1 MSNLKKICVKNLAT
15 HVHKEFAIAI
25 TDKNKKYIEEYVRNN
40 FENLYANGNS
50 SDFKK
55 IDLTSLINEMTINE
69 TYFFRDPAQIEF
81 IKKDIVKRVNKKHKV
96 VVWSLGCSSGEE
108 PYTVAILCDE
118 LGISDK
124 VKIYGFDINTEV
136 LEKAKNGV
144 YSDWS
149 FRGVENHYINN
160 YFKKLESNSFKL
172 NEKITEK
179 VDFYNFNIK
188 KDLFNLDFLKNIEK
202 PDIVLCRN
210 ILMYFEEKEFIS
222 ISNQVAQLLNPHGYV
237 ITSAQET
244 YILKKAELTQKFSDG
259 TFIFYKKDDLNKNTK
274 KTKNNDELLIK
285 DEDGELN
292 TEAIK
297 EAFQNP
303 ENKQSLLKLLIK
315 IIENKDYYDSIIF
328 CDIAIKNEP
337 HDFLNYL
344 IKGKLLNTIGDIENS
359 ELNFKKALFLNMKCP
374 ISHYEYAKVLIK
386 LNKDLK
392 AKRHLD
398 RAFKLLEKNSITN
411 DYVFELLKIEKNT
424 LITSITT
431 LSKNLEFTHV

>member
-1 MSNLKKICVKNLAT
+1 MSNLKKICVQNISNYIN
-15 HVHKEFAIAI
+15 KEFAITI
-25 TDKNKKYIEEYVRNN
+25 HDKNIKYIEDYVENN
-40 FENLYANGNS
+40 FEKFYANGNV
-50 SDFKK
+50 SDIKK
-55 IDLTSLINEMTINE
+55 IDLTVLINELTINE

-172 NEKITEK
+172 DEKITQK
-179 VDFYNFNIK
+179 VDFHNFNIK
-188 KDLFNLDFLKNIEK
+188 KDLFNLDFFKNIEK

-222 ISNQVAQLLNPHGYV
+222 ISNQIAQLLNHNGYV

-244 YILKKAELTQKFSDG
+244 YILKKANLNQKFSEG
-259 TFIFYKKDDLNKNTK
+259 TFVFYKKDESHKANKK
-274 KTKNNDELLIK
+274 DKNDYELLIK
-285 DEDGELN
+285 DEDGELK
-292 TEAIK
+292 TEVLK

-303 ENKQSLLKLLIK
+303 ENKQGLLKLLIK
-315 IIENKDYYDSIIF
+315 IIEDKDYYDSIIF

-337 HDFLNYL
+337 HEFLNYL
-344 IKGKLLNTIGDIENS
+344 IKGKLLHTIGDIENS
-359 ELNFKKALFLNMKCP
+359 ELNFKKALFLNAKCA
-374 ISHYEYAKVLIK
+374 ISHYEYAKLLIK
-386 LNKDLK
+386 MNKMLK
-392 AKRHLD
+392 AQKHLD
-398 RAFKLLEKNSITN
+398 RSFKLLEKHSVIN
-411 DYVFELLKIEKNT
+411 DYVFELLKVDKVD
-424 LITSITT
+424 LISTIKS
-431 LSKNLEFTHV
+431 LSKKLELSHV